1 MLQKNLNQSIT
12 TPDLPVYQGNPVPLP
27 PIVSNDPNAV
37 AAAKSVVDQLP
48 PGTLTSDAET
58 VAALASTG
66 AMLGS
71 TIPGI
76 GTLIGGIIGTVLG
89 IIIDIIPALRFLAL
103 NGESQAAEDALG
115 AMIYYARG
123 NTSAVQSPG
132 TNPTIDALNKLIV
145 ADFQSNGTKNW
156 PIWTRQNGLPQ
167 NVPTTHEP
175 TCGTVWGIQCVW
187 TVTLHSRPR
196 WSTDTVAP
204 SIYIQQVHE
213 VMMNTV
219 GYLNQINATAL
230 VAKITP
236 LLAATNIANG
246 IVTPTQA
253 NNALTIGKFDT
264 SSMGGSGIGRVL
276 IIGAGIGL
284 MTMLIKQKEGSILPS
299 QGGRQT

>member
-1 MLQKNLNQSIT
+1 MINLKGPIT
-12 TPDLPVYQGNPVPLP
+12 TSDLPVYQGNPVPLP

-37 AAAKSVVDQLP
+37 AAAKSIVDQLP
-48 PGTLTSDAET
+48 PGTLTKDVEV
-58 VAALASTG
+58 VASLASLG
-66 AMLGS
+66 AM
-71 TIPGI
+71 I
-76 GTLIGGIIGTVLG
+76 GTAFGPEGTVLGGIIGAVLG
-89 IIIDIIPALRFLAL
+89 ILTEFIPALRFFAL
-103 NGESQAAEDALG
+103 NAESQAAEDALG
-115 AMIYYARG
+115 AMIYNVRG
-123 NTSAVQSPG
+123 GTSADQPPG

-167 NVPTTHEP
+167 NIPATHEP
-175 TCGTVWGIQCVW
+175 DCGTVWGIQCMW
-187 TVTLHSRPR
+187 AVTLHSRPK

-236 LLAATNIANG
+236 LLAATNIAND

-253 NNALTIGKFDT
+253 NNALTLGKFDT

-284 MTMLIKQKEGSILPS
+284 MAMLIKQKGGSILPS